1 MRLQRRLLTL
11 SLIITVLFASSV
23 ATTRAQTISVPS
35 SQPSATPV
43 SDEAFRRAVA
53 EALEE
58 LRAARK
64 LIDAQKA
71 EIKTKDELI
80 DLERKVSEGLKDLR
94 SLDAAQRAEL
104 EAAIKDK
111 DRVIANLEAEVAVLK
126 KNSWT
131 FGKAVKYIAFGVA
144 GGIIVTTVLRK

>member
-1 MRLQRRLLTL
+1 M
-11 SLIITVLFASSV
+11 
-23 ATTRAQTISVPS
+23 PN